1 MNSTAWATMAGVFVA
16 VSVVTVMAIRAASPN
31 PTLTVAPERSEA
43 LYRCGES
50 VAFIV
55 TLGVGG
61 RRAGD
66 CEVEWELSQDG
77 VEPKRRGIVKLNAG
91 RGLIVGTM
99 TVPGFLQCRVKGRV
113 GNAELTALAG
123 AGIDPTEIEPS
134 STAPEDFDEFWAA
147 KKRLLATVPV
157 NARITPVRSLRPGVE
172 VFDVQADSVG
182 AGVSGYLVRPKGA
195 QVKSLPIVLSL
206 HGAGVSSSFVG
217 SATYWARMGALAMD
231 LNAHGLPNGRPKDYY
246 AEKAAGMLKDYQ
258 VSGRA
263 SRETVYFLEMYLRL
277 VRALDVLTARP
288 EWDGRT
294 VVVVGTSQGGA
305 QALAAA
311 GLDSRV
317 TFFAASAPAAC
328 DHTGALIGRVTSWP
342 YMISGDKNMAPRF
355 TEAARYFDGV
365 NFAVRV
371 KVPSYFTVAFCDT
384 TCPPTTV
391 YAAYNK
397 IRSEKAVFNDVRSG
411 HPNSPAAV
419 NWMREVVL
427 NHFASRRGPSVNY

>member
-1 MNSTAWATMAGVFVA
+1 MVSSERMNSTAWATMAGVFVA
-16 VSVVTVMAIRAASPN
+16 VSVVTVMAIRAVSPS
-31 PTLTVAPERSEA
+31 PFLTVSPERADA

-50 VAFIV
+50 VTFVV

-61 RRAGD
+61 GRADD

-77 VEPKRRGIVKLNAG
+77 VEPKRRGIVKLDSG
-91 RGLIVGTM
+91 RGLIQGTM
-99 TVPGFLQCRVKGRV
+99 TEPGFLQCRVKARV
-113 GNAELTALAG
+113 GNRELSALAG
-123 AGIDPTEIEPS
+123 AGIDPSKIEPS
-134 STAPEDFDEFWAA
+134 SNAPEDFDEFWAS

-157 NARITPVRSLRPGVE
+157 NARITPVRSFRLGVE
-172 VFDVQADSVG
+172 VFDVQADSIG

-195 QVKSLPIVLSL
+195 QMKSLPIVLSV
-206 HGAGVSSSFVG
+206 HAAGVSSSFVG
-217 SATYWARMGALAMD
+217 TATDWARTGALAMD

-246 AEKAAGMLKDYQ
+246 DRHAAGGLKDYQ

-328 DHTGALIGRVTSWP
+328 DHTGALIGRVTGWP
-342 YMISGDKNMAPRF
+342 YLISAEETGAPAL
-355 TEAARYFDGV
+355 TKAARYFDGV
-365 NFAVRV
+365 NFAARV
-371 KVPSYFTVAFCDT
+371 KVPSCFTVAFCDT

-391 YAAYNK
+391 YAAYNE
-397 IRSEKAVFNDVRSG
+397 IRAEKAIFTDVRSG

-419 NWMREVVL
+419 NWMREAVL
-427 NHFASRRGPSVNY
+427 NHCRSK